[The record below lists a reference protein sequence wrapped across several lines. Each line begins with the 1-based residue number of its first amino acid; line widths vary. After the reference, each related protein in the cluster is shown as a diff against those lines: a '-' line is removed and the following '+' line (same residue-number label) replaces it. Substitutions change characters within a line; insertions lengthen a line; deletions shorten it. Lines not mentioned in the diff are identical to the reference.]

1 MQPARFFYIYIW
13 IYLTDRVD
21 TYRIVLN
28 VSTRLYFSVY
38 ATISLEPRAS
48 LLCLTRSPCLL
59 TPCTHLGHRQLR
71 QYQVYNRPFLVLE
84 RNRLPTTTLYVS
96 TVNHVYATWYGASLC
111 SSVYTSTCRFA
122 ERAVLRF
129 ATGHLI
135 VSYIRCTE
143 SHATNR
149 IAPGRPKCLALH

>member
-1 MQPARFFYIYIW
+1 MNRDGYRDQIVTHDVGVSLHFKTHPLFMKCTSIVLCISLSELVSCAFSTIPICPFLIPRIFHLLVYIW

-28 VSTRLYFSVY
+28 VSTCFYFSVY

-48 LLCLTRSPCLL
+48 LLSLTRAPCLL

-84 RNRLPTTTLYVS
+84 RNQLL
-96 TVNHVYATWYGASLC
+96 
-111 SSVYTSTCRFA
+111 
-122 ERAVLRF
+122 LRF
-129 ATGHLI
+129 ASTNN
-135 VSYIRCTE
+135 
-143 SHATNR
+143 HAMR
-149 IAPGRPKCLALH
+149 FLR